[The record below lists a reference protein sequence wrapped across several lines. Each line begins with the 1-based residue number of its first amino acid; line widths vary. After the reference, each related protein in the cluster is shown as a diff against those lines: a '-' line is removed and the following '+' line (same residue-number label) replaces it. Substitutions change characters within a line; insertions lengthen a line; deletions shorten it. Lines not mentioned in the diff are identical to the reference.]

1 MPSLDR
7 LLPSLL
13 LAAAPLA
20 WLAGASPLAGTRSG
34 PAWLDPFREPAARLI
49 GAAYANHAGWAKLA
63 ELTDRFGPRLSG
75 TPALEAAIAWAVAR
89 MREEGLERVRTEPVM
104 VPRWVRGSESLEVV
118 RPFPRPLVMSGLGGS
133 IGTPPDGLEADA
145 LVVDSFQ
152 DLEAR
157 SAEVRGRIV
166 VYNVPYTTYGETV
179 QYRSS
184 GASRAAQLGAVA
196 ALVRSVGPMGLR
208 TPHTGALRYLDGQ
221 PHIPAAAIAAEDAE
235 SLARLQALGERIT
248 LRLRMEART
257 EPDVES
263 ANVVAELVGRERPEE
278 IVVVGGHFDSWDV
291 GTGAS
296 DDGVG
301 CVVAWEAVRLMKTL
315 GLRPRRTVRVV
326 LFTNEE
332 NGLRG
337 GLAYRDRHRDELH
350 RHVMMLE
357 SDSGVFPPVRIG
369 VSGSDQ
375 ARATIRDIATLLT
388 GIDAHRVDPQG
399 GGADI
404 GPSVQAAGIPAVSLN
419 GDPGRYFLVHHT
431 PADTV
436 DRIDPQD
443 VSRAIAAVAVV
454 SYIVADL
461 PERFGMGTR

>member
-1 MPSLDR
+1 MPRLHR
-7 LLPSLL
+7 LLPSLA
-13 LAAAPLA
+13 LAAI
-20 WLAGASPLAGTRSG
+20 WLAVPAGTSPGSDGAPR
-34 PAWLDPFREPAARLI
+34 PAWLDPYREPAARLI
-49 GAAYANHAGWAKLA
+49 GAAYADHAGWAKLA

-75 TPALEAAIAWAVAR
+75 TPALEAAIAWAAER
-89 MREEGLERVRTEPVM
+89 MRQEGLERVRTEPVM
-104 VPRWVRGSESLEVV
+104 VPRWIRGRESLDVV
-118 RPFPRPLVMSGLGGS
+118 RPFPRPLAMLGLGGS

-157 SAEVRGRIV
+157 AAEVRGRIV

-179 QYRSS
+179 QYRAS

-196 ALVRSVGPMGLR
+196 ALVRSVGPTGLR
-208 TPHTGALRYLDGQ
+208 TPHTGALRYADGQ
-221 PHIPAAAIAAEDAE
+221 PRIPAAAISAEDAD
-235 SLARLQALGERIT
+235 SLARLQALGERVT

-257 EPDVES
+257 EADVES
-263 ANVVAELVGRERPEE
+263 ANLLAELGGRERPEE

-301 CVVAWEAVRLMKTL
+301 CIVVWEAVRLMKAL

-337 GLAYRDRHRDELH
+337 GLAYRDRHLDELP

-375 ARATIRDIATLLT
+375 ARAMIRDIATLLT

-419 GDPGRYFLVHHT
+419 GDPGRYFLIHHT

-436 DRIDPQD
+436 DRIDPHD

-454 SYIVADL
+454 SYIVADV
-461 PERFGMGTR
+461 PDRFGAGTR